1 VTTAA
6 SPVRY
11 EIRAMSFAEILD
23 MGFRLL
29 RDHFVLIVGLGATL
43 QVPLALLQA
52 WSGGKLGLQAPMGA
66 PLIGG
71 AITLV
76 AILVV
81 APIVSAAV
89 TYAIGDA
96 YVGQPPT
103 LGQALRRALAIV
115 LPLTA
120 TMLLIVLVVV
130 LVTVAL
136 VTPGLVALIAPSVLP
151 APPRLLLA
159 GGLVL
164 SFFAWIHLWLGFL
177 VVTQV
182 MILEGTFGRAALRR
196 SRVLMR
202 GNRLRGFGI
211 ATIGALIVGVLGGVL
226 QLALGYVPI
235 VGPAAAGVAQ
245 AAGTA
250 YTSAVLVVFYF
261 DIRCRKE
268 AFDLEHLAMLVTRAS
283 EASPALAGSTG

>member
-1 VTTAA
+1 MTAA
-6 SPVRY
+6 APVRY

-29 RDHFVLIVGLGATL
+29 RDHFVLVVGLGATL

-52 WSGGKLGLQAPMGA
+52 WSGGKLGIAPPPGA
-66 PLIGG
+66 TFISG
-71 AITLV
+71 AITVIALLAV
-76 AILVV
+76 G
-81 APIVSAAV
+81 PIVGAAV

-103 LGQALRRALAIV
+103 IGQALRRAFAIV
-115 LPLTA
+115 LPLTG
-120 TMLLIVLVVV
+120 TMLL
-130 LVTVAL
+130 VAL
-136 VTPGLVALIAPSVLP
+136 VVIFVTLALLVPSLVAFLAPGVLP

-159 GGLVL
+159 GGLAL
-164 SFFAWIHLWLGFL
+164 SFFAWIHIWLGYL
-177 VVTQV
+177 LITQV
-182 MILEGTFGRAALRR
+182 MMLEGTFGRAALRR

-202 GNRLRGFGI
+202 GNRLRGAGI
-211 ATIGALIVGVLGGVL
+211 TFLGALIVGVLGGVL
-226 QLALGYVPI
+226 QLALGYVPV
-235 VGPAAAGVAQ
+235 VGSAAAGVAQ

-250 YTSAVLVVFYF
+250 YTAAVLVVLYF

-283 EASPALAGSTG
+283 DAAPALATSTG

>member
-1 VTTAA
+1 MTAA
-6 SPVRY
+6 APVRY

-29 RDHFVLIVGLGATL
+29 RDHFVLVVGLGATL

-52 WSGGKLGLQAPMGA
+52 WSGGKLGIAPPPGA
-66 PLIGG
+66 TFISG
-71 AITLV
+71 AITVIALLAV
-76 AILVV
+76 G
-81 APIVSAAV
+81 PIVGAAV

-103 LGQALRRALAIV
+103 IGQALRRAFAIV

-120 TMLLIVLVVV
+120 TMLL
-130 LVTVAL
+130 VAL
-136 VTPGLVALIAPSVLP
+136 LVLFVTLALLLPSLVAFLAPGVLP
-151 APPRLLLA
+151 APPRLLLV

-164 SFFAWIHLWLGFL
+164 SFFAWIHLWLGYL
-177 VVTQV
+177 VITQV
-182 MILEGTFGRAALRR
+182 MMLESTFGRAALRR

-202 GNRLRGFGI
+202 GNRLRGAGI
-211 ATIGALIVGVLGGVL
+211 TFLGALIVAVLGGVL
-226 QLALGYVPI
+226 QFALGYVPI
-235 VGPAAAGVAQ
+235 VGAAAEGVAQ

-250 YTSAVLVVFYF
+250 YTAAVLVVLYF

-268 AFDLEHLAMLVTRAS
+268 AFDLEHLATLVTRAS
-283 EASPALAGSTG
+283 DAAPALAPSTG